1 MLETRWKGAEQ
12 GSEGRDSPSLTGE
25 PNGIRA
31 RLTVRLQW
39 GWGGGKGR
47 VRGQEFPR
55 KARLGKKKT
64 SDSQDGWTGEVCSHD
79 PRNARA
85 PTAWEESG
93 NK

>member
-39 GWGGGKGR
+39 GWGGGKGSLGPA
-47 VRGQEFPR
+47 VSKEGLAGQDEDF
-55 KARLGKKKT
+55 
-64 SDSQDGWTGEVCSHD
+64 
-79 PRNARA
+79 
-85 PTAWEESG
+85 
-93 NK
+93 